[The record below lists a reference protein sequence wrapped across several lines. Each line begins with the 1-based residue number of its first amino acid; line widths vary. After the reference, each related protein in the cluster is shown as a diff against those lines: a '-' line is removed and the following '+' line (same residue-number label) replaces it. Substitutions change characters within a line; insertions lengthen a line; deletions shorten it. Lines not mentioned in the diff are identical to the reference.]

1 MPPLSLTVDPAAL
14 RRLRLAAA
22 LSQRELAAAAG
33 LDRLTVT
40 NLEAGRPARLAS
52 IRKLAHAL
60 GVQPAAFAQIDAA

>member
-22 LSQRELAAAAG
+22 LSQKELASAAG

-52 IRKLAHAL
+52 VRKIAAAL
-60 GVQPAAFAQIDAA
+60 GVAPGAFAEVDAG